1 MTRPSAIT
9 IFAALL
15 LAACS
20 PDRAAPTAPVAT
32 LGGATVAPT
41 LSANAWGPETPPFNV
56 QLILRDVSGG
66 SGFGHVKFRQP
77 NDAELVV
84 HLDVWVRDLAPN
96 TSYRLQR
103 AADGPAD
110 GNCTSGSWLTL
121 GRGTQPQAIVTDD
134 RGTGRAELFRL
145 LTSAVGSTFDIRQ
158 RVIDPSGAV
167 VLESACYQFVVT
179 Q

>member
-1 MTRPSAIT
+1 MRATPAVLT
-9 IFAALL
+9 VTVALV
-15 LAACS
+15 AACAIER
-20 PDRAAPTAPVAT
+20 PDPAAPSLVA
-32 LGGATVAPT
+32 GGPT
-41 LSANAWGPETPPFNV
+41 SLSASSWGPETPPFNDE
-56 QLILRDVSGG
+56 LILRDVSGG

-84 HLDVWVRDLAPN
+84 HLDVWVRDLAAN
-96 TSYRLQR
+96 TSYLLQR

-110 GNCTSGSWLTL
+110 GNCTSTSWLTL

-145 LTSAVGSTFDIRQ
+145 LTSAVGATFDIRQ
-158 RVIDPSGAV
+158 RVIDPRGAV
-167 VLESACYQFVVT
+167 VLESKCYQFVVT